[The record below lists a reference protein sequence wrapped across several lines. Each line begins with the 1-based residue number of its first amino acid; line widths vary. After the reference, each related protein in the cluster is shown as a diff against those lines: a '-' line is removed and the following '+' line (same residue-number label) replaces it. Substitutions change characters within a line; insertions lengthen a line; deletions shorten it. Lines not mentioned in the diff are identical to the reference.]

1 MRASGTNELAVPPT
15 LALPP
20 VPEPSTNTAA
30 TTASASTAQRNFFVV
45 LRDWLRRCATLRS
58 RRPAVG
64 RPLGGVVAD
73 MTSTVRDGRR
83 VMSATW
89 NRDDAG
95 RVPRP

>member
-1 MRASGTNELAVPPT
+1 MNARGTSVLAVPPT

-20 VPEPSTNTAA
+20 VPEPSTSTAA

-83 VMSATW
+83 TMSGTW
-89 NRDDAG
+89 NRADVEG
-95 RVPRP
+95 VPRL